1 MEKGETTKD
10 ALTREILEEVGLEIQ
25 VNRLLHE
32 SFLEYSE
39 IAVHMKFYACDILSG
54 EATAIESAEI
64 AWIKPDEFK
73 LYEFP
78 PADEG
83 IIEMLSES
91 GN

>member
-1 MEKGETTKD
+1 MEKGETTMD

-32 SFLEYSE
+32 SFPEYPE
-39 IAVHMKFYACDILSG
+39 ITVHMNFFACDILSG
-54 EATAIESAEI
+54 EATAIECAEI

-78 PADEG
+78 PADES